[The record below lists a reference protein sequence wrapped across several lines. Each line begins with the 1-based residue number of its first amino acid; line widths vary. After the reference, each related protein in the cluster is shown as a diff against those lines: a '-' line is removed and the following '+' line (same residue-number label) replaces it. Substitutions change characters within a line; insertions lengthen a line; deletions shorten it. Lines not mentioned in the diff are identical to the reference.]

1 MMAAAFSALAAGGT
15 RGDHG
20 LAAADRLGVA
30 ARIVLAEAAL
40 DDLGHE
46 LVLVALQD
54 LDVLV
59 LEAGLEQL
67 VDQLLGDLGALD
79 RGDDGCWT

>member
-1 MMAAAFSALAAGGT
+1 MMAAARSAFSCGARAAT
-15 RGDHG
+15 R
-20 LAAADRLGVA
+20 LLPRLDRLGVA
-30 ARIVLAEAAL
+30 ASIVLAEAAL

-46 LVLVALQD
+46 LVLVAVQD

-67 VDQLLGDLGALD
+67 VDELLRDLGALD
-79 RGDDGCWT
+79 RGDDGCC